1 MDTSNAI
8 DHMFFYFANV
18 EDPRREHATTFHSL
32 EAILT
37 ITILGTICGAH
48 NWVEIEQWGEAQ
60 QAWLSEF
67 LDLPY
72 GIPSHD
78 TFGRVFA
85 LLDPESLH
93 QAFVAWMSALAQLGQ
108 EIIALDGKTIRRSL
122 DRADG
127 RGPIHV
133 VSAWASR
140 NELVLAQFKVDAK
153 SNEITALPELL
164 AMLNLEGSVVTIDAM
179 GCQVDIARQIIDQG
193 GDYVLSL
200 KENQPSL
207 YEDCVEL
214 FTWLKGPHA
223 LDEEIVLGADEQVD
237 GGHGRVETRQ
247 VWCTSALDGVVSC
260 ERWPGLTSLVMVE
273 ATRHIGGQDEVE
285 QRYYIS
291 SLPGATDADARR
303 FNGVIRTHWGIE
315 NRVHWVL
322 DVAMAEDTNR
332 TRKGESAQNLALIR
346 KLALNLLRRETS
358 VKTGFA
364 AKQKRAGW
372 DRNYLLKILAQT

>member
-1 MDTSNAI
+1 M
-8 DHMFFYFANV
+8 
-18 EDPRREHATTFHSL
+18 
-32 EAILT
+32 
-37 ITILGTICGAH
+37 CGAQ
-48 NWVEIEQWGEAQ
+48 NWVEIEQWGQVQ

-67 LDLPY
+67 LALPH

-93 QAFVAWMSALAQLGQ
+93 QAFVAWMRALVEQCP

-127 RGPIHV
+127 KGPIHV

-140 NELVLAQFKVDAK
+140 NELVLGQFKVAAK
-153 SNEITALPELL
+153 SNEITALPALL
-164 AMLNLEGSVVTIDAM
+164 ALLNLKGHVVTIDAM
-179 GCQVDIARQIIDQG
+179 GCQVEIARQIIDQG
-193 GDYVLSL
+193 GEYVLSL
-200 KENQPSL
+200 KDNQPNL
-207 YEDCVEL
+207 YKDCVEL
-214 FTWLKGPHA
+214 FAWLKGPHS
-223 LDEEIVLGADEQVD
+223 LDEKIVFGTDEQVD

-247 VWCTSALDGVVSC
+247 VWCTSALEGVVAS
-260 ERWPGLTSLVMVE
+260 ERWPGLRALVMV
-273 ATRHIGGQDEVE
+273 ASTRHIGGQDEVD
-285 QRYYIS
+285 QRYYLS
-291 SLPGATDADARR
+291 SLPGATDAEAQRL
-303 FNGVIRTHWGIE
+303 NSVIRTHWEIE

-322 DVAMAEDTNR
+322 DMAMGEDTNR

-358 VKTGFA
+358 VKTGLA

>member
-1 MDTSNAI
+1 MDTTPAV
-8 DHMFFYFANV
+8 DHMLCYFAEV
-18 EDPRREHATTFHSL
+18 EDPRRPHPTTLHSL
-32 EAILT
+32 EAILI

-48 NWVEIEQWGEAQ
+48 NWVEIEQWGEARQ
-60 QAWLSEF
+60 TWLSEF
-67 LDLPY
+67 LELPH

-93 QAFVAWMSALAQLGQ
+93 QAFMAWMSALAQLGQ
-108 EIIALDGKTIRRSL
+108 ESIALDGKTIRRSL

-127 RGPIHV
+127 KGPMHV

-140 NELVLAQFKVDAK
+140 NTLVLAQFKVDAK
-153 SNEITALPELL
+153 SNEITALPALL
-164 AMLNLEGSVVTIDAM
+164 ALLNLEGSVVTIDAM
-179 GCQVDIARQIIDQG
+179 GCQVEIAQQITDQG
-193 GDYVLSL
+193 GEYGLSL

-207 YEDCVEL
+207 YEDCVGL

-223 LDEEIVLGADEQVD
+223 LDETIVLGTDTQVD

-247 VWCTSALDGVVSC
+247 VWCTSGRDGVVSC
-260 ERWPGLTSLVMVE
+260 ERWPGFTSLVMVE
-273 ATRHIGGQDEVE
+273 STRHIDGQDEVE
-285 QRYYIS
+285 HRYYIS
-291 SLPGATDADARR
+291 SLPGATDADAKR
-303 FNGVIRTHWGIE
+303 FNDVIRTHWEIE

-372 DRNYLLKILAQT
+372 DHNYLLKILAQT

>member
-1 MDTSNAI
+1 MDATHALNPLCS
-8 DHMFFYFANV
+8 YFAAV
-18 EDPRREHATTFHSL
+18 DDPRRQHATTLHSL
-32 EAILT
+32 EAILV

-48 NWVEIEQWGEAQ
+48 NWVEIEQWGQAQ
-60 QAWLSEF
+60 EAWLSAF
-67 LDLPY
+67 LQLLY

-93 QAFVAWMSALAQLGQ
+93 QAFMAWMGALTQLSK

-127 RGPIHV
+127 KGPIHV
-133 VSAWASR
+133 VNAWASR

-164 AMLNLEGSVVTIDAM
+164 ALLNLAGSVVTIDAM
-179 GCQVDIARQIIDQG
+179 GCQVEIAQQIIDQG
-193 GDYVLSL
+193 GNYVLSL

-214 FTWLKGPHA
+214 FAWLKGLHA
-223 LDEEIVLGADEQVD
+223 LEEEIVLGADAQVD

-247 VWCTSALDGVVSC
+247 VWCTSALEGVVSC

-273 ATRHIGGQDEVE
+273 STRHIGGQDEVE

-291 SLPGATDADARR
+291 SLPGAMNADAKRL
-303 FNGVIRTHWGIE
+303 NEVIRTHWEIE

-332 TRKGESAQNLALIR
+332 ARKGESAQNLALIR

-358 VKTGFA
+358 VKAGFA

-372 DRNYLLKILAQT
+372 DHNYLLKILAQT